1 MKPRLSLCSCVV
13 ALAACGGCN
22 SAPSRSAPAENA
34 RPQSLAAQPMAQEDA
49 RPRRHSNN
57 AASSLPGEFDFYLL
71 NLSWSPEFCFHHRDN
86 PQCPAR
92 PGFVVHGLWPQNGD
106 GTYPEHCSDVPGPA
120 DPSADTDL
128 QPTPSLV
135 EHEWQ
140 AHGTC
145 SGLSADAYFALI
157 RRARAK
163 VRIPAA
169 FSGPTQPR
177 SETPDAILDQFT
189 QINTGFPRESFALS
203 CGNNYLTAIEAC
215 FDKNLNPVGCENVRS
230 CRANS
235 IRITPR

>member
-1 MKPRLSLCSCVV
+1 MKLGLAIFSI
-13 ALAACGGCN
+13 ALGTIALTGCK
-22 SAPSRSAPAENA
+22 SAPQPSAPA
-34 RPQSLAAQPMAQEDA
+34 QSVQQQPFAAEGSSQ
-49 RPRRHSNN
+49 PRRHSNN
-57 AASSLPGEFDFYLL
+57 AAGASVHPGDFDFYLL
-71 NLSWSPEFCFHHRDN
+71 NLSWSPEFCFHHRDS

-106 GTYPEHCSDVPGPA
+106 GTYPEHCSDAPGPA

-128 QPTPSLV
+128 QPTASLV

-169 FSGPTQPR
+169 FSRPTQPR
-177 SETPDAILDQFT
+177 SEIPDAILDQFT

-203 CGNNYLTAIEAC
+203 CGNNYLTAIEVC
-215 FDKNLNPVGCENVRS
+215 FEKNLNPVGCENVPS